1 MVAAMVVGGGVM
13 VVLGMDG
20 DGGALVMHGERVG

>member
-13 VVLGMDG
+13 VVIEVEGDGRDG
-20 DGGALVMHGERVG
+20 DGS